1 MTENVDILVL
11 AAGLTDTGRVRD
23 HNEDHVLLAPDL
35 GLFVVAD
42 GMGGH
47 ASGQVASAAVAAS
60 MRNFF
65 EATAGD
71 QLAPSAPEYEG
82 LSPSALR
89 LVEAIRKAN
98 RDVHE
103 ISSQHRE
110 HRGMGSTVV
119 AVHVQGRTATLA
131 HVGDSRCY
139 RVRDGAITQLTGDHS
154 LFAEWIRAKPDLTE
168 AERALLPKNMITRAI
183 GMTADVKVDVQQL
196 ELEPGDRLILCTDGL
211 HGMIDDAAIAE
222 SVGLDDDLAHACE
235 LLVFLAN
242 DAGGEDNISV
252 VLIGAYAR
260 NAPRC
265 RTCGTRIAD
274 SNQFCVEC
282 GGRVE

>member
-1 MTENVDILVL
+1 MTETVDIRLL
-11 AAGLTDTGRVRD
+11 AAGLTDSGRVRD

-65 EATAGD
+65 EATVGE
-71 QLAPSAPEYEG
+71 QLEPSAPGYEG
-82 LSPSALR
+82 LSPSAQR
-89 LVEAIRKAN
+89 LVQAIRKAN

-103 ISSQHRE
+103 ISSEHRE

-139 RVRDGAITQLTGDHS
+139 RVRGGAITQLTGDHS
-154 LFAEWIRAKPDLTE
+154 LIAEFIRAKPDLTE
-168 AERALLPKNMITRAI
+168 AERAVLPKNMITRAI
-183 GMTADVKVDVQQL
+183 GMTPDVKVDVQEL
-196 ELEPGDRLILCTDGL
+196 ELEPGDRLVLCTDGL

-222 SVGLDDDLAHACE
+222 SVGLDEDLAQACE

-242 DAGGEDNISV
+242 DAGGEDNVSV
-252 VLIGAYAR
+252 LLIGAYPR
-260 NAPRC
+260 TAPRC
-265 RTCGTRIAD
+265 GTCGTPIAD
-274 SNQFCVEC
+274 GNQFCVEC
-282 GGRVE
+282 GGKVE